1 MSFLHLKIIT
11 PKKIVLEEEVFSVTI
26 PTTSGEITVLP
37 KHEKLFS
44 IITEGII
51 KIKKKDEEDY
61 LSIGG
66 GYLETD
72 GKELNILVS
81 RAYGQN
87 EIDEEMINQATEEAK
102 KILSQPVSEKEKSE
116 AISMMRRAIIDTKL
130 LKKRKHKPL

>member
-1 MSFLHLKIIT
+1 MSLLHLKIIT
-11 PKKIVLEEEVFSVTI
+11 PRKIVLEEEVLSVTI
-26 PTTSGEITVLP
+26 PTSSGEITVLP

-51 KIKKKDEEDY
+51 KIKKKEEEDY

-102 KILSQPVSEKEKSE
+102 KILAQPVSEKEKTE
-116 AISMMRRAIIDTKL
+116 AISMMRRAIIDSKL
-130 LKKRKHKPL
+130 LKKRKHRPL

>member
-1 MSFLHLKIIT
+1 MNTLHLKIIT
-11 PKKIVLEEEVFSVTI
+11 PKKIVLEEEVLSVSI

-51 KIKKKDEEDY
+51 KIKKKEEEDY

-72 GKELNILVS
+72 GRELNILVS
-81 RAYGQN
+81 RAYGQS

-102 KILSQPVSEKEKSE
+102 KILSQPVSEQEKGE
-116 AISMMRRAIIDTKL
+116 AIAMMRRAILDSKL

>member
-11 PKKIVLEEEVFSVTI
+11 PKKIVLEEDVRSVTI
-26 PTTSGEITVLP
+26 PTSSGEITVLP

-51 KIKKKDEEDY
+51 KIKKETDEDY

-72 GKELNILVS
+72 GKEINILVS
-81 RAYGQN
+81 RAYGQS
-87 EIDEEMINQATEEAK
+87 EIDEEIINQATEEAK
-102 KILSQPVSEKEKSE
+102 KILSQPASEKERAE
-116 AISMMRRAIIDTKL
+116 AIAMMRRAVIDSKL
-130 LKKRKHKPL
+130 LKKRKHRVL

>member
-72 GKELNILVS
+72 GKELNILVI
-81 RAYGQN
+81 RIGQRQG
-87 EIDEEMINQATEEAK
+87 IYK
-102 KILSQPVSEKEKSE
+102 
-116 AISMMRRAIIDTKL
+116 
-130 LKKRKHKPL
+130 